1 MGFVRDLKG
10 KRAARAAVKA
20 GEEQALGAREAS
32 ALFDPFQQ
40 IGQQGIAQAGFLTD
54 PQAQFDFLQNNPLFQ
69 SALDNANR
77 QTSQLAAARGRLSA
91 GDTMQQLSQNT
102 LLAASPLIQQQKASI
117 ADLLNI
123 GQNVAGNQA
132 NLRTGES
139 AALAGGLVGAANA
152 RSQGANNI
160 LKIIA
165 EGASKAGS
173 MGGIPGTP
181 AAAAP
186 QFNHTFD
193 TSFTDS
199 LGG

>member
-1 MGFVRDLKG
+1 MKMGFVRDLKG

-123 GQNVAGNQA
+123 GQNVA
-132 NLRTGES
+132 
-139 AALAGGLVGAANA
+139 
-152 RSQGANNI
+152 
-160 LKIIA
+160 
-165 EGASKAGS
+165 
-173 MGGIPGTP
+173 
-181 AAAAP
+181 
-186 QFNHTFD
+186 FY
-193 TSFTDS
+193 
-199 LGG
+199 